1 MLVGQD
7 ASPCTAAAWPPSLGA
22 RTPAL
27 PQGAVAHR
35 EHGGLGTLDFRA
47 PRLPSCVTCRFLSLG
62 LSFPASPAAHGSVT
76 CCAKCER
83 PHQGDG
89 KTRKSV
95 H

>member
-7 ASPCTAAAWPPSLGA
+7 ASPCTAAAWPPSLRA

-47 PRLPSCVTCRFLSLG
+47 PRLPSLRDLSLPESG
-62 LSFPASPAAHGSVT
+62 PQFPCLS
-76 CCAKCER
+76 CCSRQRHLLC
-83 PHQGDG
+83 Q
-89 KTRKSV
+89 V
-95 H
+95 